1 LHAMPNFFEER
12 TIKWE
17 KDTVVMIDQL
27 RLPAQFIYV
36 QFTNHN
42 QVADAIKRMVIRGA
56 PAIGIAA
63 AMALALAARNSKAR
77 IKDDLINDLN
87 TAAELIRATRPTGV
101 NLFWGV
107 TQILNKVQAST
118 SGIQTLK
125 EEIVAEAKRL
135 ADEDVEFNKKIGFHG
150 ASLLED
156 GDTVLTHCK

>member
-1 LHAMPNFFEER
+1 MPNFFEER

-17 KDTVVMIDQL
+17 KDMVVMIDQL
-27 RLPAQFIYV
+27 RLPGQFRYV
-36 QFTNHN
+36 QCKNHN

-56 PAIGIAA
+56 PAIGVAA
-63 AMALALAARNSKAR
+63 AMALALAAKNSKAR

-87 TAAELIRATRPTGV
+87 AAAELMRATRPTGV
-101 NLFWGV
+101 NLFWGI
-107 TQILNKVQAST
+107 TQILRKAQAST
-118 SGIQTLK
+118 SGVQTLK

-135 ADEDVEFNKKIGFHG
+135 ADEDVEFNKKIGFYG